1 MPDALSQSRVICSA
15 IEAEFRRYR
24 TLADGAIHQLDFVLL
39 RTSLDP
45 QSNSIAIIMKHL
57 GGNLRSRWT
66 DPLTTDGE
74 KSWRNRDQEFI
85 DDFADLPSLLSTWNR
100 GWDTLFLTLATFND
114 SDLGRTLTIRGEPH
128 TLSLA
133 LQRSVTHAAYHT
145 GQIVQTARILA
156 SRHNLPWRTLTVPRG
171 GSQDY
176 NTSLGFDPRH
186 A

>member
-1 MPDALSQSRVICSA
+1 MTRIILSA

-24 TLADGAIHQLDFVLL
+24 TLSEGAIQQLDFAQL

-45 QSNSIAIIMKHL
+45 QTNSIAIIMKHL

-74 KSWRNRDQEFI
+74 KPWRNRDQEFI
-85 DDFADLPSLLSTWNR
+85 DDFTDLPSLLSTWDG
-100 GWDTLFLTLATFND
+100 GWDVLFSAISAFTDA
-114 SDLGRTLTIRGEPH
+114 DLGRTLTIRAEPH

-133 LQRSVTHAAYHT
+133 LQRSVTHAAYHS
-145 GQIVQTARILA
+145 GQIVQIARILT
-156 SRHNLPWRTLTVPRG
+156 SRANQPWRTLTVPRG
-171 GSQDY
+171 ASQTY
-176 NTSLGFDPRH
+176 NQSLGFDPSR